1 MQRMEKHTQTMAGHW
16 LKLLVCSL
24 MMMNTQ
30 VRGSNDVEFTFLES
44 AVSKGAVCL
53 NGSPPAYS
61 YVKGYGEGASNW
73 VVFLEGGGWCHSKRN
88 CQYRAKSM
96 MGSSLTR
103 GNKTAFSGLL
113 YKDKLFNPDFY
124 NWNKVFIVYCDGSS
138 FMSDIEEVDP
148 ETNVTY
154 RGARIFNAVME
165 DLLAKGMKDAKN
177 AVLAGTSAGG
187 LATILHCDYFRGLI
201 PNASRVKCISDS
213 GFFIHAKNLPGAK
226 QREDYYA
233 NIVATHRLANF
244 LPASCSSKM
253 NASLCL
259 FPENLVGDIQTP
271 LFILE
276 SAFDSFQ
283 IDHNYMTLAF
293 NSTPEWNEC
302 NTNLTRCTSTQI
314 QNIKDFRVAF
324 IETLQKLDN
333 RTSSRGMFVH
343 SCYLH
348 GHIFMNEEWSCS
360 SVVGHNVLENK
371 TIAKAIGDWYFDRSS
386 FQHIDTTNDV
396 PRNCTSTLTSEEL
409 CKECIHQLN

>member
-1 MQRMEKHTQTMAGHW
+1 MQRMEKHIQTMAGHW

-30 VRGSNDVEFTFLES
+30 VRGAYVEFTFLES

-61 YVKGYGEGASNW
+61 YVKGYGEGVSNW
-73 VVFLEGGGWCHSKRN
+73 VVFLEGGGWCHSKRD
-88 CQYRAKSM
+88 CQARAKGYF
-96 MGSSLTR
+96 GSTLTR
-103 GNKTAFSGLL
+103 GNQTFFSGLL
-113 YKDKLFNPDFY
+113 DEDKLYNPDFY
-124 NWNKVFIVYCDGSS
+124 NWNKVYIVYCDGSS
-138 FMSDIEEVDP
+138 FMSDIEEIDP

-213 GFFIHAKNLPGAK
+213 GFFIHAKNLLGAEK
-226 QREDYYA
+226 REDYYA
-233 NIVATHRLANF
+233 NVVATHRLAKF
-244 LPASCSSKM
+244 LPASCTSKT
-253 NASLCL
+253 NSSLCL

-276 SAFDSFQ
+276 SAFDSYQ
-283 IDHNYMTLAF
+283 VEHNYMIPAF
-293 NSTPEWNEC
+293 GNTSEWNEC

-314 QNIKDFRVAF
+314 QLIKDFRVAF

-333 RTSSRGMFVH
+333 CSSRGMFVH

-348 GHIFMNEEWSCS
+348 GHITVKRGWSCS
-360 SVVGHNVLENK
+360 SVVGNNVLENK
-371 TIAKAIGDWYFDRSS
+371 TIGKAIGDWYFDRSS
-386 FQHIDTTNDV
+386 FQHIDTTNAV
-396 PRNCTSTLTSEEL
+396 PRNCTGTLTSEEL
-409 CKECIHQLN
+409 QKKCIHQLD